1 MRVAYLGPAG
11 TFSEEAVRSSEF
23 AESGFEA
30 VICQTIP
37 EVIASL
43 AEGESDR
50 AMVPVENSIEGSVRS
65 ALDALLEA
73 AQDVTIIGEY
83 ELEVHS
89 ALIALPGVAVDRIE
103 AVISHPQALA
113 QCAGFLRDR
122 LPGVEQRVAPS
133 TTAAIR
139 EAAAS
144 GGELA
149 ALGPAAA
156 AALYDCTV
164 LMNDVEDLPG
174 NVTRFAWL
182 APRGTGVEHD
192 SPEGWKTTLV
202 FSELGNDH
210 PGALVDAL
218 VEFSGR
224 GINLV
229 RIESRPQKGVLGR
242 YLFFIDIE
250 GRPEEGPVAEAL
262 EGLRSKAE
270 SVIVLGTYRRAESQ
284 SS

>member
-1 MRVAYLGPAG
+1 LRVAYLGPAG
-11 TFSEEAVRSSEF
+11 TFSEEAVRSSGF
-23 AESGFEA
+23 AEPGFDA

-37 EVIASL
+37 DVITAL
-43 AEGESDR
+43 AEGRSDR

-65 ALDALLEA
+65 ALDSLLEA
-73 AQDVTIIGEY
+73 AGEVAIIGEY

-89 ALIALPGVAVDRIE
+89 ALIVRPGTTIDRIK
-103 AVISHPQALA
+103 AVTSHPQALA
-113 QCAGFLRDR
+113 QCAGFLRER
-122 LPGVEQRVAPS
+122 LPQAEQRVAPS

-139 EAAAS
+139 EVAES
-144 GGELA
+144 DGELA
-149 ALGPAAA
+149 ALGPAGAA
-156 AALYDCTV
+156 GLYGCAV
-164 LMNDVEDLPG
+164 LMDDVEDLPG

-182 APRGTGVEHD
+182 APHGTEVSD
-192 SPEGWKTTLV
+192 RSPEDWKTTLV

-229 RIESRPQKGVLGR
+229 RIESRPQKGVLGQ

-250 GRPEEGPVAEAL
+250 GRPGEGVIDEAL
-262 EGLRSKAE
+262 DGLRDKAE
-270 SVIVLGTYRRAESQ
+270 SVIVLGAYRQAEGQ

>member
-11 TFSEEAVRSSEF
+11 TFSEEAVRSSGF
-23 AESGFEA
+23 AESGFEP

-37 EVIASL
+37 EVIETL
-43 AEGESDR
+43 AEGRSDR

-65 ALDALLEA
+65 SLDALVEA
-73 AQDVTIIGEY
+73 RDEVVIVGEF
-83 ELEVHS
+83 EQEIHS
-89 ALIALPGVAVDRIE
+89 ALIARPGSSLGQIKVVT
-103 AVISHPQALA
+103 SHPQALA
-113 QCAGFLRDR
+113 QCARFLRES
-122 LPGVEQRVAPS
+122 LPDAEQRIAPS

-139 EAAAS
+139 EVAES
-144 GGELA
+144 EGELA
-149 ALGPAAA
+149 ALGPAGAA
-156 AALYDCTV
+156 ELYDCTV

-182 APRGTGVEHD
+182 APAGTTGGD
-192 SPEGWKTTLV
+192 RRTDDWKTTLV
-202 FSELGNDH
+202 FSELGSDH
-210 PGALVDAL
+210 PGALVEAL

-250 GRPEEGPVAEAL
+250 GTPDDEPVAEAL
-262 EGLRSKAE
+262 EGLRSKAD
-270 SVIVLGTYRRAESQ
+270 SVFVLGSYPRAGTQ
-284 SS
+284 SA

>member
-1 MRVAYLGPAG
+1 LRVAYLGPAG
-11 TFSEEAVRSSEF
+11 TFSEEAVRSSGF

-73 AQDVTIIGEY
+73 ARQVTIVGEY

-89 ALIALPGVAVDRIE
+89 ALIALPGVEVDRIE

-149 ALGPAAA
+149 ALGPAGA

-182 APRGTGVEHD
+182 APHGAGVEGD

-218 VEFSGR
+218 VEFSSR

-270 SVIVLGTYRRAESQ
+270 SVIVLGTYRKAGSQ

>member
-11 TFSEEAVRSSEF
+11 TFSEEAVRSSGF
-23 AESGFEA
+23 TESDFEP

-37 EVIASL
+37 EVIETL
-43 AEGESDR
+43 AEGRSDR

-65 ALDALLEA
+65 SLDALVEA
-73 AQDVTIIGEY
+73 RNEVAIIGEF
-83 ELEVHS
+83 EQEIHS
-89 ALIALPGVAVDRIE
+89 ALIARPDSSLEQIRVVT
-103 AVISHPQALA
+103 SHPQALA
-113 QCAGFLRDR
+113 QCARFLRDS
-122 LPGVEQRVAPS
+122 LPDAEQRIAPS

-139 EAAAS
+139 EVADS

-149 ALGPAAA
+149 ALGPAGAA
-156 AALYDCTV
+156 ELYDCTV

-182 APRGTGVEHD
+182 GPAGTAGEARRTD
-192 SPEGWKTTLV
+192 DWKTTLV
-202 FSELGNDH
+202 FSELGSDH
-210 PGALVDAL
+210 PGALVEAL

-250 GRPEEGPVAEAL
+250 GTPGDEPVAEAL
-262 EGLRSKAE
+262 EGLRTKAD
-270 SVIVLGTYRRAESQ
+270 SVFILGSYPRAGIQ
-284 SS
+284 SV